1 MPSLRSIF
9 CEKFFPSMK
18 KKRYSIDFVYN
29 QDIYFLNNIKLMVL
43 ICSVTPGLGQEDAG
57 TWSPCKTIAMKGWL
71 YVQGGYVLF
80 KHIQA
85 PDLGTPAPRVP
96 SPLLNQEEGV

>member
-1 MPSLRSIF
+1 
-9 CEKFFPSMK
+9 MK

-29 QDIYFLNNIKLMVL
+29 QDIYFLNNIMVL
-43 ICSVTPGLGQEDAG
+43 ICAVKSGLGQEDAG